1 MNKKSK
7 NKVFLDQTKQKLDL
21 LNTGNP
27 LNNKIKKIKAIN
39 YLSNQKILQ
48 MTEYKVVFLVDKHKL
63 VLYFQIMLLNQVYLV
78 LRPKKKLIY
87 LILKVNKNQVYLG
100 LHLSADS
107 LQNNNLQK
115 TH

>member
-48 MTEYKVVFLVDKHKL
+48 MTE
-63 VLYFQIMLLNQVYLV
+63 
-78 LRPKKKLIY
+78 
-87 LILKVNKNQVYLG
+87 
-100 LHLSADS
+100 
-107 LQNNNLQK
+107 
-115 TH
+115 